1 MSADDDKAFARQ
13 GRLVAL
19 VIAGAGAFW
28 VLAQVFGPQL
38 GLAGEYAFLVDL
50 AVLAAFVWS
59 MFVAYG
65 MWRKRRD

>member
-1 MSADDDKAFARQ
+1 MSSDDDKEIARQ

-19 VIAGAGAFW
+19 VIAGAGALW
-28 VLAQVFGPQL
+28 VLAQVFGPRL

-50 AVLAAFVWS
+50 VALAAFVWA
-59 MFVAYG
+59 MYVAYG